1 MALFDDLQWMDDELT
16 EDEDFDEEEYEE
28 EPLTRREL
36 RRIRRQQKQQTS
48 SMDDRE
54 AVFVEKKRYVD
65 PKQKGI
71 PGLKFLAFLE
81 CLAIL
86 AVIWGWIKW
95 LY

>member
-28 EPLTRREL
+28 VPLSRREL
-36 RRIRRQQKQQTS
+36 RRIRRQCRRQTA

-54 AVFVEKKRYVD
+54 AVFVEKKRQKD
-65 PKQKGI
+65 PREKGI
-71 PGLKFLAFLE
+71 GKFKFLAFLE
-81 CLAIL
+81 FLAIL